1 MEEEQ
6 KKIEI
11 IPEDIDVEDK
21 NSYTICI
28 KFKYHNG
35 NPHYTIYDDIPDYE
49 APIEKERDDAWKD
62 LRPEDPAMKKR
73 PTKQDLEI
81 YHMTRAIGE
90 VVEEI
95 IKPDKPGLGEH
106 VSEQLMDTLYGK

>member
-1 MEEEQ
+1 MEEDQ

-28 KFKYHNG
+28 KFKYQNG

-49 APIEKERDDAWKD
+49 APIEEERADA
-62 LRPEDPAMKKR
+62 
-73 PTKQDLEI
+73 
-81 YHMTRAIGE
+81 
-90 VVEEI
+90 
-95 IKPDKPGLGEH
+95 
-106 VSEQLMDTLYGK
+106 